1 MAASVLGVLDFP
13 PWVRLAGGA
22 ALFAAALAAAAFLG
36 RRRGL
41 SLLQDFLF
49 LLLLTLPLFGAQLF
63 LAAAPPEWPWRDLAG
78 KAIRLGAV
86 VLLAFGVA
94 RLLVTA
100 VRLWA
105 QKSEAVRTARRT
117 LELIV
122 RLSSLTLGGLIL
134 LDTLDISITPLLT
147 TLGIGSLAVA
157 LALQDTLAN
166 FFAGLYLA
174 ADRPI
179 RTGDFVRLDSG
190 DEGFVESVGWRST
203 RLRTLPNNIVVIPN
217 ERVAKSIITNYD
229 FPEPRMSLLLRVTA
243 SYDSDSRRVE
253 HILLDVAQAATRDVP
268 GLLPDPAPFVRF
280 IPGFG
285 DSALEFTL
293 ICQVAKFVDQ
303 YSVQH
308 ELRHR
313 ILDRFRREGID
324 IPFPQRVVTL
334 KEGEPRRVDA

>member
-1 MAASVLGVLDFP
+1 MVASLSGVMDFP
-13 PWVRLAGGA
+13 PWFQFAGGA
-22 ALFAAALAAAAFLG
+22 ALIAAALAAAAFLG
-36 RRRGL
+36 RRRAP
-41 SLLQDFLF
+41 SLLRDF
-49 LLLLTLPLFGAQLF
+49 LLLLLLTMPLFGSQLV
-63 LAAAPPEWPWRDLAG
+63 LAAAPPEWLWKDVASR
-78 KAIRLGAV
+78 AIRLGAV
-86 VLLAFGVA
+86 VLLAFGVG
-94 RLLVTA
+94 RLLITA
-100 VRLWA
+100 VRLWSE
-105 QKSEAVRTARRT
+105 KSEAVRTARKT

-122 RLSSLTLGGLIL
+122 RLASLSLGGLIL
-134 LDTLDISITPLLT
+134 LDTLGISITPLLT

-217 ERVAKSIITNYD
+217 ERVAKSIITNFD
-229 FPEPRMSLLLRVTA
+229 FPEPRMSLLLRVSA

-253 HILLDVAQAATRDVP
+253 RILLDVAQAATRDVP
-268 GLLPDPAPFVRF
+268 GLLPEPAPFVRF

-293 ICQVAKFVDQ
+293 ICQVAQFVDQ

-313 ILDRFRREGID
+313 ILDRFRREGLE

-334 KEGEPRRVDA
+334 KEEESPRVDA

>member
-1 MAASVLGVLDFP
+1 MGASVSGVLDFP
-13 PWVRLAGGA
+13 PWVRIAGGA
-22 ALFAAALAAAAFLG
+22 ALLAAAVAAAAIL
-36 RRRGL
+36 RRRGGL
-41 SLLQDFLF
+41 SVLRDFT
-49 LLLLTLPLFGAQLF
+49 LLLLLSIPLLVARLF
-63 LAAAPPEWPWRDLAG
+63 LAAAPPEWPWRDVAG
-78 KAIRLGAV
+78 KAIHFGSV
-86 VLLAFGVA
+86 VLLAFGVG
-94 RLLVTA
+94 RLLITA

-105 QKSEAVRTARRT
+105 RRSEAVRTARGT
-117 LELIV
+117 LELII
-122 RLSSLTLGGLIL
+122 RISSLALGGLIL
-134 LDTLDISITPLLT
+134 LDTFGISITPLLT

-217 ERVAKSIITNYD
+217 ERVAKSIITNYN
-229 FPEPRMSLLLRVTA
+229 FPEPRMSLLLRVSA

-268 GLLPDPAPFVRF
+268 GLLPEPAPFVRF

-293 ICQVAKFVDQ
+293 ICQIAQFVDQ

-313 ILDRFRREGID
+313 ILDRFRREGIE
-324 IPFPQRVVTL
+324 IPFPQRVLTL
-334 KEGEPRRVDA
+334 KGQEPRRGDA